1 MGWGSLQVGRTPLR
15 ETYTITYSVNAT
27 TGQQSVNLE
36 GMESSP
42 PFTLAQIQARS
53 EDLVAM
59 LDRALPVVFSDK
71 TTQIGF
77 YEVNDVGAVIT
88 GWPGEASFFNWT
100 LRLNRIGS
108 ENAIDIES
116 RLGSVVRQNSFALTG
131 ERWHAPAIGA
141 YGYFTGTTQPSGTIG
156 RVLADAE
163 GTVTVFRGIPADVSP
178 VWGITAPNYLLGR
191 SRVLVDG
198 VERSGIGIRVA
209 TADWT
214 LTNGL
219 IRVTPNTSGSMLQVE
234 GWDGAVWSSKDLD
247 LTVGTDLAPPWDAM
261 TILRNDFECV
271 VLRLIKSK
279 SPSGRILVD
288 LTLRRGAGFVEGFIQ
303 TDASVT
309 LGVKTDP
316 VLVTTNNAATGYI
329 LETSNDANGNQF
341 TMGVPVTFTGST
353 TGGVSKATSIELPW
367 YAGYVIDGTL
377 GVSGN
382 TAIHLRDQ
390 YIGALT
396 EQALAVKR

>member
-15 ETYTITYSVNAT
+15 ETYTIAYSVNAT

-42 PFTLAQIQARS
+42 PFTEAQIQARS

-59 LDRALPVVFSDK
+59 LNTALPVVFSDK

-77 YEVNDVGAVIT
+77 YEVHDVGAAIT
-88 GWPGEASFFNWT
+88 EWPEAKFFNWT
-100 LRLNRIGS
+100 LRLDRIGS
-108 ENAIDIES
+108 ENAVDIES

-141 YGYFTGTTQPSGTIG
+141 YGYFTGTTQPSGSIG

-163 GTVTVFRGIPADVSP
+163 GTITVFRGIPAGVSP

-198 VERSGIGIRVA
+198 VERSGVGIRVA
-209 TADWT
+209 TTDWT

-219 IRVTPNTSGSMLQVE
+219 IRVTPNPSGSMLQVE
-234 GWDGAVWSSKDLD
+234 GWDGAAWSSKDLD
-247 LTVGTDLAPPWDAM
+247 ITVGTDLAPPWDAM
-261 TILRNDFECV
+261 TIIRNDFECV
-271 VLRLIKSK
+271 VIRLVKSK
-279 SPSGRILVD
+279 SPGRILVD
-288 LTLRRGAGFVEGFIQ
+288 LTLRRGAGFIEGFIQ
-303 TDASVT
+303 TDASAT

-316 VLVTTNNAATGYI
+316 ALTTTNNAASGYI
-329 LETSNDANGNQF
+329 LETANDANGNQF
-341 TMGVPVTFTGST
+341 TMGVPITFTGST
-353 TGGVSKATSIELPW
+353 TGGVSKVTSVELPW
-367 YAGYVIDGTL
+367 YAGYVIDGTS